1 MPPVLGPGVVACC
14 RRAKLVPRNCSSTSG
29 DVMTESALPPDL
41 IAGAEPAFY
50 EGGRAGALVLHG
62 FTGNPGSM
70 RGVAE
75 ALAEAGFTVDLP
87 LLPGHGTKV
96 DDMIPTGFADW
107 LGHAEDRYQALAER
121 CDQVVVVGL
130 SMGGALTAWLGSE
143 HPEIAGLVCI
153 NAVVSVPDGMRE
165 AVTEVLASG
174 ADRFAGIGSDIADPD
189 TVESAY
195 AETPLAPLLTMFDA
209 ADNLG
214 DRLGQITS
222 PMLIVTSTQDHVVP
236 PENSDLL
243 AAQVSGPV
251 ERLRCER
258 SYHVVTM
265 DYDKDLVIAA
275 TVDFA
280 EKVTAS
286 A

>member
-1 MPPVLGPGVVACC
+1 MIDD
-14 RRAKLVPRNCSSTSG
+14 VP
-29 DVMTESALPPDL
+29 ADL
-41 IAGAEPAFY
+41 IAGAEPWFHD
-50 EGGRAGALVLHG
+50 GGPVGALVLHG
-62 FTGNPGSM
+62 FTGNPASM

-87 LLPGHGTKV
+87 LLPGHGTKIE
-96 DDMIPTGFADW
+96 DMIPTGFDDW
-107 LGHAEDRYQALAER
+107 SAHAEAHYADLARR
-121 CDQVVVVGL
+121 CQQVVVVGL

-153 NAVVSVPDGMRE
+153 NAVVSVPDGMRA
-165 AVTEVLASG
+165 AVDEVLASG
-174 ADRFAGIGSDIADPD
+174 ADRLAGIGSDIADPD
-189 TVESAY
+189 AVESAY

-209 ADNLG
+209 SEHLG
-214 DRLGQITS
+214 DRLGRITS

-236 PENSDLL
+236 PVNSDIL
-243 AAQVSGPV
+243 AQQVSGPV
-251 ERLRCER
+251 ERLTAER

-280 EKVTAS
+280 TKVTS
-286 A
+286 GT

>member
-1 MPPVLGPGVVACC
+1 
-14 RRAKLVPRNCSSTSG
+14 
-29 DVMTESALPPDL
+29 MTDSLPADL
-41 IAGAEPAFY
+41 IPGAEPAFFD
-50 EGGRAGALVLHG
+50 GGPAGALVLHG
-62 FTGNPGSM
+62 FTGNPASM

-75 ALAEAGFTVDLP
+75 ALAAAGFTVDLP

-96 DDMIPTGFADW
+96 EDMIPTGFPDW
-107 LGHAEDRYQALAER
+107 LAHAEARYQALVER
-121 CDQVVVVGL
+121 CEQVVVVGL

-143 HPEIAGLVCI
+143 HAEIAGLVCI
-153 NAVVSVPDGMRE
+153 NAVVSVPDGMRD

-174 ADRFAGIGSDIADPD
+174 ADRFQGIGSDIADPGS
-189 TVESAY
+189 VESAY
-195 AETPLAPLLTMFDA
+195 PETPLAPLLTMFDA

-214 DRLGQITS
+214 ERLSRLTS
-222 PMLIVTSTQDHVVP
+222 PLLIITSTQDHVVP

-243 AAQVSGPV
+243 ARSVSGPV
-251 ERLRCER
+251 ERLTCDR

-265 DYDKDLVIAA
+265 DFDKDLVIER

-280 EKVTAS
+280 RKVTAG